1 MEQRPFRLRH
11 PATAVSIPA
20 TTRPDRMAE
29 DAAADGGPWFGPD
42 EKALVER
49 LAG

>member
-1 MEQRPFRLRH
+1 
-11 PATAVSIPA
+11 
-20 TTRPDRMAE
+20 MAE